1 MLKRKKSLTAQSLS
15 ASLIAILI
23 GLAGCNSSPPPPKLN
38 VARVQDFELY
48 GYDSGID
55 YVTSSNSLWLNV
67 AKDCCKISIIQPQRE
82 GKYPLVVY
90 LPGLGETIEAAAE
103 LRNAW
108 AKSGYTVLTI
118 QTLKDDEI
126 AWTSLAAR
134 EADFSYINSDRYSPG
149 IVSNRLQLLS
159 QALSE
164 IQYRVASNDPDFSKI
179 DLSKIAIA
187 GFDIGA
193 YTTMI
198 MAGENISGIPKT
210 KLPVTIKAVI
220 ALSPYADFSEPLSER
235 YLNIRVPVLSVTST
249 TDRAK
254 YSKLPTSLHDAPFHF
269 MPAKEKYLLKLFG
282 ASHTLI
288 GNPVT
293 TAVLEDQGQDSNDRD
308 SADTPDGGGP
318 GGGGPGGGGPGG
330 GGPGGGGPGGG
341 GPGGGGPGGGGP
353 RSGGSSGGHGGGK
366 GFGGNNTPTRR
377 AQMAVAIKQV
387 STAFLNA
394 HVKNDRFS
402 QIWLANGATLWLIN
416 IGEIQN
422 R

>member
-159 QALSE
+159 QALSG

-318 GGGGPGGGGPGG
+318 GGGGPGGGGPVVVARRRWSRRRW
-330 GGPGGGGPGGG
+330 
-341 GPGGGGPGGGGP
+341 P
-353 RSGGSSGGHGGGK
+353 RRRWSRWRWPRWWWSQWGHGGGK